1 MAYQQKPGQTN
12 LGSNHDDLFT
22 PALEVIGQVMGD
34 DTEGCLDRNHR
45 HWQSYGF
52 HLAIAAR
59 HLSALPGT
67 RHEAAPFGDLTP
79 YLSANLNQV
88 LGSGPD
94 FTNFSLTPGVRFF
107 LGWHTYFITGVVAPV
122 TNPKPFLQGFTAVIS
137 RGW

>member
-1 MAYQQKPGQTN
+1 MAVAWGGLGMSLATHGGEGPDENFN
-12 LGSNHDDLFT
+12 LN
-22 PALEVIGQVMGD
+22 
-34 DTEGCLDRNHR
+34 
-45 HWQSYGF
+45 
-52 HLAIAAR
+52 LAAGNT
-59 HLSALPGT
+59 LT
-67 RHEAAPFGDLTP
+67 RHEAAPFGDLTS